1 MSREDK
7 LALLEKDSPELFDL
21 LEDFDFNM
29 SETVELLQ
37 FQSRVA
43 KDSPTFT
50 DEGREYLDCK
60 LHLDLLYC
68 MNIMFYLYLKASGLP
83 VKSHPVIQR
92 IVQIKKMIGQLEP
105 LASEMQGQIEAL
117 LSSLNSETPEENPAM
132 DQYSAVEDGVS
143 KKPRKRKQGVR
154 EMEIET
160 EIKSMKKKS
169 AKISGANVQSG
180 LVEEDPLDYYDR
192 VLEEKKRKREQRMER
207 RRKEE
212 AEGEKEA
219 DLDEGEDGKRA
230 VTYQV

>member
-1 MSREDK
+1 
-7 LALLEKDSPELFDL
+7 
-21 LEDFDFNM
+21 
-29 SETVELLQ
+29 
-37 FQSRVA
+37 
-43 KDSPTFT
+43 
-50 DEGREYLDCK
+50 
-60 LHLDLLYC
+60 
-68 MNIMFYLYLKASGLP
+68 
-83 VKSHPVIQR
+83 
-92 IVQIKKMIGQLEP
+92 MIGQLEP

-117 LSSLNSETPEENPAM
+117 LSSLNSEVKQTSEENPAM
-132 DQYSAVEDGVS
+132 DQFSAVEDGVS

-154 EMEIET
+154 ETEIET
-160 EIKSMKKKS
+160 KIKSVKKKS
-169 AKISGANVQSG
+169 AKISGANVRSG